1 MIRFYRHSEIDKKL
15 WDHCIREAF
24 NGMIYAYSWYL
35 DIVSP
40 DWEALIENDYERVFP
55 LPVNKKYR
63 INYIAQPYFT
73 QQLGLFSRSKI
84 SPATVDS
91 FIKAIPE
98 KFKLIEL
105 NLNTHNSSEIFK
117 ERIIPQINH
126 ELDLIKDYDFLFK
139 NYSENTRR
147 NIKKARK
154 AGLSLMKNIR
164 PDEIVKLFKNNRG
177 KDVSNLTDED
187 YGRLLRLV
195 YSCIHKGRAE
205 LYGVYSEMN
214 ELCAGAIF
222 LTNEKKTTF
231 IFSGLNE
238 YGRENRAMFFLI
250 DKFIE
255 EHAHTHLTFDF
266 DGSNDPNLA
275 RFYKG
280 FGSTEIHYPRLELMH
295 LPLPLRFALKIS
307 KRLHRV

>member
-1 MIRFYRHSEIDKKL
+1 MIRYYNHNEIDKAK
-15 WDHCIREAF
+15 WDKCIREAF

-40 DWEALIENDYERVFP
+40 EWDALIENDYERVFP
-55 LPVNKKYR
+55 LPVKKRYG
-63 INYIAQPYFT
+63 IHYIAQPYFT
-73 QQLGLFSRSKI
+73 QQLGLFSKSKI
-84 SPATVDS
+84 NPSIVDS
-91 FIKAIPE
+91 FIKAIPG
-98 KFKLIEL
+98 KYRLIEL
-105 NLNTHNSSEIFK
+105 NLNTLNSSNEFAGKIK
-117 ERIIPQINH
+117 PQLNH

-147 NIKKARK
+147 NVKKATK
-154 AGLSLMKNIR
+154 SGLSVMKNIK
-164 PDEIVKLFKNNRG
+164 PDEIVKLFRDNRG
-177 KDVSNLTDED
+177 KEFSNLTDDD
-187 YGRLLRLV
+187 YSTLLRLI

-205 LYGVYSEMN
+205 LYGIYSAMN

-222 LTNEKKTTF
+222 ITNEKKSTF
-231 IFSGLNE
+231 IFSGLSE

-255 EHAHTHLTFDF
+255 EHAHSHLTFDF

-280 FGSTEIHYPRLELMH
+280 FGSTEIKYPRLEINK
-295 LPLPLRFALKIS
+295 LPWIVKLGLAF
-307 KRLHRV
+307 KRR